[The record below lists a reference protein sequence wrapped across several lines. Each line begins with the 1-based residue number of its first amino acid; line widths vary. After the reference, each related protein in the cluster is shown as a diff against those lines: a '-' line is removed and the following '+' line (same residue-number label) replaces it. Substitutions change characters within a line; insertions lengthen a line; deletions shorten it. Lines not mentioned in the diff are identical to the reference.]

1 MERRAPC
8 QDIILIQLYSCVC
21 VYVRLKEA
29 MGGEIWKTFSLYW
42 FVLCMCLKFIGLCVY
57 ACVHVLISMAKPR
70 SERLPFLD
78 LSVFLPTHDQ
88 I

>member
-1 MERRAPC
+1 ME
-8 QDIILIQLYSCVC
+8 DFLSLLVC
-21 VYVRLKEA
+21 TVFKVYR
-29 MGGEIWKTFSLYW
+29 
-42 FVLCMCLKFIGLCVY
+42 FVCVY